1 MTLNPIKYKRGNL
14 EILNQL
20 EIPEKL
26 EFIPIPDVKEAWEGV
41 MTLSLLNTNYIL
53 HILCDTQNLHIN
65 NII

>member
-41 MTLSLLNTNYIL
+41 MTLSRLNAIFCIFYTIRKTYI
-53 HILCDTQNLHIN
+53 
-65 NII
+65 

>member
-41 MTLSLLNTNYIL
+41 RTCVSSERKLNFSYFMR
-53 HILCDTQNLHIN
+53 
-65 NII
+65 

>member
-41 MTLSLLNTNYIL
+41 MKGVLSERKLNFAYFMR
-53 HILCDTQNLHIN
+53 
-65 NII
+65 